1 MNKAKKLLVLSLV
14 SFGAVSVAGCTP
26 FWKRNKGG
34 EEEQETLY
42 FSFSVGLKS
51 GANIIQLGNNGESV
65 AVYDNGI
72 DTAERSY
79 SYASTDASVATI
91 DQNGK
96 ITPIKEGRVNFKV
109 TEAKSGE
116 TKTLKKDVVIAKSAN
131 AFSGGQNY
139 SGGTTDAE
147 LAKRAEILGKL
158 EKYAM
163 DTHLTGITLF
173 ENGGLVKYSSRVQ
186 IPTKGKQF
194 VEGYGFGIL
203 SDGTLNGTLSGNDGG
218 QNYPT
223 YYHSA
228 IGQDSLKINQYSATG
243 SQVSDLASYISSS
256 YWGTKLNNAMDN
268 YEWYPLLATDEV
280 YAPKFDQSGNVVGYF
295 TSGDFDYNH
304 QDASATPTA
313 KLRNSQ
319 PIPAEALNPTN
330 LYKKWRIYIKTD
342 GDVNGSTLKYTKYK
356 TKNNKDQTPEDR
368 TPVVDTEWNNRSVT
382 KEDYEFIYQLL
393 FTGSNNIIRG
403 TEMANDTSYGIKGAQ
418 RFFNETKSIT
428 DADQIQAKW
437 TEYINT
443 GKLGLKIGEDVN
455 GAYIDLELINAI
467 DAFTAMYTLS
477 SNLTSP
483 LPKDLFVGSKAI
495 KSSMKE
501 SIKAYGTFDNHGDNA
516 ILNNTICLGPYTL
529 SKWAKN
535 SEIVFERNNGWF
547 ETEPAGGDRY
557 HIEGAYFR
565 VIDTSTD
572 TEKNWK
578 QFEAGNLDSAGVPTS
593 KVEENRG
600 LPGVYETKGDATFK
614 LNVNSCTEEE
624 WNKLFGPQGTIKPNT
639 PSWDI
644 KPWMSN
650 SDFLDGLFF
659 SIDRESFARKRGVN
673 PSTDYFSNAYQMRN
687 STGGSSYNATDA
699 HKEAVKGYAENYGY
713 NLNKAIDC
721 FRNAVKQLSQQG
733 RLVLGPSKAN
743 PTVINI
749 HIRWM
754 YQTDI
759 KEYGEDIKFYFER
772 AFNDDAVCGG
782 KVKLEVLQEAVTSW
796 EDVYNVWM
804 MQGRFD
810 LGFGAISGNTYNPLN
825 FMEVLKSD
833 NSSSFTL
840 NWGTDTSK
848 VDEKNPIIYDGK
860 KWSFDALWE
869 VADHGGIVENGE
881 KIDPVRYCNA
891 NYPTK
896 LDGSGRE
903 ANLYNGFDIEFPV
916 DFAEFDQDG
925 SSAVFD
931 INRMDCYI
939 FGRGNITLAEK
950 GDGNL
955 VYDKVNKVIRVH
967 VPGGEGSVAEEINNA
982 IKDTQGFNQTY
993 TGTDAWKNN
1002 PFIMSKLDT
1011 LFTWEL
1017 YYELSIN
1024 GGSASVSY
1032 FPVSASDE

>member
-14 SFGAVSVAGCTP
+14 SFGAVATAGCTP
-26 FWKRNKGG
+26 FWKKKKGG
-34 EEEQETLY
+34 GEDEEKLY

-51 GANIIQLGNNGESV
+51 GANVIQLGNNSEQV
-65 AVYDNGI
+65 VVYDNGI
-72 DTAERSY
+72 DTSGRSY
-79 SYASTDASVATI
+79 SFSSTDDSVATI
-91 DQNGK
+91 DAEGK
-96 ITPIKEGRVNFKV
+96 ITPKKEGRVNFKV
-109 TEAKSGE
+109 YEAKSEE
-116 TKTLKKDVVIAKSAN
+116 TKILKKDIVISAQAN

-139 SGGTTDAE
+139 SGGTTTAE
-147 LAKRAEILGKL
+147 LNKRAEILGKL

-186 IPTKGKQF
+186 IPTKGKQY

-203 SDGTLNGTLSGNDGG
+203 TDGTLNGTLSGNDGG

-223 YYHSA
+223 FYHGA

-243 SQVSDLASYISSS
+243 SQVGDLAGYITSS
-256 YWGTKLNNAMDN
+256 YWGTKLNNAKDN
-268 YEWYPLLATDEV
+268 YEWYPLLATESVKVPTFAADGSV
-280 YAPKFDQSGNVVGYF
+280 ASYA
-295 TSGDFDYNH
+295 TT
-304 QDASATPTA
+304 ATLN
-313 KLRNSQ
+313 KE
-319 PIPAEALNPTN
+319 PIPAEAPNPTN
-330 LYKKWRIYIKTD
+330 LYKKWRIYVKTD
-342 GDVNGSTLKYTKYK
+342 GVNGANLKYTTASSALAGKGF
-356 TKNNKDQTPEDR
+356 
-368 TPVVDTEWNNRSVT
+368 NNRGVT
-382 KEDYEFIYQLL
+382 IDDYEFIYQLL

-428 DADQIQAKW
+428 KYESSDPNEQTIKKLW
-437 TEYINT
+437 TEYTTPDAHGNT
-443 GKLGLKIGEDVN
+443 KLGFAKGSDVN
-455 GAYIDLELINAI
+455 GAYIDLELINGI

-477 SNLTSP
+477 SSLTSP
-483 LPKDLFVGSKAI
+483 LPKDLFVGANAI
-495 KSSMKE
+495 KSTMKD
-501 SIKAYGTFDNHGDNA
+501 SIKVYGTFDNGGDDA
-516 ILNNTICLGPYTL
+516 ILDKTLCLGPYTL

-535 SEIVFERNNGWF
+535 SEIVFSRNDNWF
-547 ETEPAGGDRY
+547 EVGERY
-557 HIEGAYFR
+557 KIPGIYYR

-578 QFEAGNLDSAGVPTS
+578 QLEAGNLDSAGVPTS

-600 LPGVYETKGDATFK
+600 REGVYETKGDATFK

-624 WNKLFGPQGTIKPNT
+624 WNKLFGPQGTIHPNT

-650 SDFLDGLFF
+650 NDFLDGLFF
-659 SIDRESFARKRGVN
+659 SIDREQFAKKRGVN
-673 PSTDYFSNAYQMRN
+673 PSTNYFSNAYQMRN
-687 STGGSSYNATDA
+687 SDGGSAYNSTDA
-699 HKEAVKGYAENYGY
+699 HKEAVKGYSENNGY
-713 NLNKAIDC
+713 DLNKAIDC

-733 RLVLGPSKAN
+733 KLVLGPDKDH

-759 KEYGEDIKFYFER
+759 KEYGEDIKFYFEK
-772 AFNDDAVCGG
+772 AFNDNAVCGG
-782 KVKLEVLQEAVTSW
+782 KVKLEVLQEAVTNW

-848 VDEKNPIIYDGK
+848 VDERNPIIYDGK

-896 LDGSGRE
+896 LEGSGRE
-903 ANLYNGFDIEFPV
+903 GNLYNGFNIEFPV
-916 DFAEFDQDG
+916 DFAEFNEEG
-925 SSAVFD
+925 SSAIFD
-931 INRMDCYI
+931 INRMDCYV

-955 VYDKVNKVIRVH
+955 VYDKANKVIRVR
-967 VPGGEGSVAEEINNA
+967 VTQEKAEEINAA
-982 IKDTQGFNQTY
+982 IKDINGY
-993 TGTDAWKNN
+993 KDTDTEEWHKN
-1002 PFIMSKLDT
+1002 PFLMSRLDQ

-1024 GGSASVSY
+1024 GGSASVNY
-1032 FPVSASDE
+1032 FKVSASDE

>member
-65 AVYDNGI
+65 SVYDNGI

-79 SYASTDASVATI
+79 SYTSTDASVATI

-139 SGGTTDAE
+139 SGGTTDEE

-218 QNYPT
+218 QNFPT
-223 YYHSA
+223 FYHSA

-256 YWGTKLNNAMDN
+256 YWGTKLNNAKDN

-280 YAPKFDQSGNVVGYF
+280 KVPTFAADGTVASYA
-295 TSGDFDYNH
+295 
-304 QDASATPTA
+304 ATAT
-313 KLRNSQ
+313 RNNE
-319 PIPAEALNPTN
+319 PIPAEAPNPTN
-330 LYKKWRIYIKTD
+330 LYKKWRIYVKTD
-342 GDVNGSTLKYTKYK
+342 GVNGANLKFTTASESLQGKGF
-356 TKNNKDQTPEDR
+356 
-368 TPVVDTEWNNRSVT
+368 NNRGVT
-382 KEDYEFIYQLL
+382 IDDYMFIYQLL

-403 TEMANDTSYGIKGAQ
+403 TEMANDTSYGIRGAQ
-418 RFFNETKSIT
+418 RFFNETKGNET
-428 DADQIQAKW
+428 DAEKVAKW
-437 TEYINT
+437 NEYISS
-443 GKLGLKIGEDVN
+443 GKLGLSSGSDIN
-455 GAYIDLELINAI
+455 GAYIDIELINAI

-483 LPKDLFVGSKAI
+483 LPKELFIGSSAI
-495 KSSMKE
+495 KSTMKE
-501 SIKAYGTFDNHGDNA
+501 SIKVYGTFDNGGDNA
-516 ILNNTICLGPYTL
+516 ILDKTLCLGAYTL
-529 SKWAKN
+529 TRWAKN
-535 SEIVFERNNGWF
+535 SEIVFTRNDNWF
-547 ETEPAGGDRY
+547 EVGERY
-557 HIEGAYFR
+557 KIPGVYFR

-578 QFEAGNLDSAGVPTS
+578 QLEAGNLDSAGVPTS

-600 LPGVYETKGDATFK
+600 REGVYETKGDATFK
-614 LNVNSCTEEE
+614 LNVNSCTQDE
-624 WNKLFGPQGTIKPNT
+624 WNKLFGAQGSVKPNA
-639 PSWDI
+639 PYWEC

-659 SIDRESFARKRGVN
+659 SIDREQFAKKRGVN

-687 STGGSSYNATDA
+687 STGGSSYNSTDA
-699 HKEAVKGYAENYGY
+699 HKEAVKGYSENYGY
-713 NLNKAIDC
+713 SLNKAIDC

-733 RLVLGPSKAN
+733 KLVLGPNKAN

-759 KEYGEDIKFYFER
+759 KEYGEDIKFYFEK

-782 KVKLEVLQEAVTSW
+782 KVKLEVKQDAVTNW
-796 EDVYNVWM
+796 EDVYNVYM
-804 MQGRFD
+804 MQGNFD

-840 NWGTDTSK
+840 NWGNDTSK

-896 LDGSGRE
+896 LDGTGRE
-903 ANLYNGFDIEFPV
+903 ANLENGFKIEFPV
-916 DFAEFDQDG
+916 DFAEFNAEG

-931 INRMDCYI
+931 INRMDCYV

-955 VYDKVNKVIRVH
+955 VYDKNNKVIRVT
-967 VPGGEGSVAEEINNA
+967 VSKAKAEEIEAA
-982 IKDTQGFNQTY
+982 IIDTQGY
-993 TGTDAWKNN
+993 KDTDAEAWHKH
-1002 PFIMSKLDT
+1002 PFNMSRLDQ

>member
-26 FWKRNKGG
+26 FWRRNNGG

-65 AVYDNGI
+65 SVYDNGI

-218 QNYPT
+218 QNFPT
-223 YYHSA
+223 FYHSA

-256 YWGTKLNNAMDN
+256 YWGTKLNNAKDN

-280 YAPKFDQSGNVVGYF
+280 KVPTFAADGTVASYA
-295 TSGDFDYNH
+295 
-304 QDASATPTA
+304 ATAT
-313 KLRNSQ
+313 RNNE
-319 PIPAEALNPTN
+319 PIPAEAPNPTN
-330 LYKKWRIYIKTD
+330 LYKKWRIYVKTD
-342 GDVNGSTLKYTKYK
+342 GVNGANLKFT
-356 TKNNKDQTPEDR
+356 TASEALQNKGF
-368 TPVVDTEWNNRSVT
+368 NNRGVT
-382 KEDYEFIYQLL
+382 IDDYMFIYQLL

-403 TEMANDTSYGIKGAQ
+403 TEMANDTSYGIRGAQ
-418 RFFNETKSIT
+418 RFFNETKGNET
-428 DADQIQAKW
+428 DAEKVDKW
-437 TEYINT
+437 NEYISS
-443 GKLGLKIGEDVN
+443 GKLGLSSGSDIN
-455 GAYIDLELINAI
+455 GAYIDIELINAI

-483 LPKDLFVGSKAI
+483 LPKELFIGSSAI
-495 KSSMKE
+495 KSTMKD
-501 SIKAYGTFDNHGDNA
+501 SIKVYGTFDNGGDNA
-516 ILNNTICLGPYTL
+516 ILDKTLCLGAYTL
-529 SKWAKN
+529 TRWAKN
-535 SEIVFERNNGWF
+535 SEIVFTRNDNWF
-547 ETEPAGGDRY
+547 EVGDRY
-557 HIEGAYFR
+557 KIPGVYFR

-578 QFEAGNLDSAGVPTS
+578 QLEAGNLDSAGVPTS

-600 LPGVYETKGDATFK
+600 REGVYETKGDATFK
-614 LNVNSCTEEE
+614 LNVNSCTQDE
-624 WNKLFGPQGTIKPNT
+624 WNKLFGAQGSVKPNA
-639 PSWDI
+639 PYWEC

-659 SIDRESFARKRGVN
+659 SIDREQFAKKRGVN

-687 STGGSSYNATDA
+687 STGGSSYNSTDA
-699 HKEAVKGYAENYGY
+699 HKEAVKGYSENYGY
-713 NLNKAIDC
+713 SLNKAIDC

-733 RLVLGPSKAN
+733 KLVLGPNKAN

-759 KEYGEDIKFYFER
+759 KEYGEDIKFYFEK

-782 KVKLEVLQEAVTSW
+782 KVKLEVKQDAVTNW
-796 EDVYNVWM
+796 EDVYNVYM
-804 MQGRFD
+804 MQGNFD

-840 NWGTDTSK
+840 NWGNDTSK

-896 LDGSGRE
+896 LAGSGRE
-903 ANLYNGFDIEFPV
+903 ANLENGFKIEFPV
-916 DFAEFDQDG
+916 DFAEFDAEG

-931 INRMDCYI
+931 INRMDCYV

-955 VYDKVNKVIRVH
+955 VYDKTNKVIKVT
-967 VPGGEGSVAEEINNA
+967 VTKEKAEEIEAA
-982 IKDTQGFNQTY
+982 IIDTQGY
-993 TGTDAWKNN
+993 KDTDAEAWHKH
-1002 PFIMSKLDT
+1002 PFNMSRLDQ

>member
-1 MNKAKKLLVLSLV
+1 MNKAKRLLVLSLV
-14 SFGAVSVAGCTP
+14 AFGAAGSAGCTP
-26 FWKRNKGG
+26 FWKKNKGG
-34 EEEQETLY
+34 EEETDKMY

-65 AVYDNGI
+65 VVYDNGI
-72 DTAERSY
+72 DTSDRSY
-79 SYASTDASVATI
+79 SYSSTDESVATI
-91 DQNGK
+91 DQSGK
-96 ITPIKEGRVNFKV
+96 ITPKKEGRVNFKV
-109 TEAKSGE
+109 TEAKSE
-116 TKTLKKDVVIAKSAN
+116 TTKTLKKDIVIAAAASS
-131 AFSGGQNY
+131 FSGGQNY

-218 QNYPT
+218 QNFPT
-223 YYHSA
+223 FYHSA

-243 SQVSDLASYISSS
+243 SQVSDLAGYISSS
-256 YWGTKLNNAMDN
+256 YWGTKLNNAKDN

-280 YAPKFDQSGNVVGYF
+280 KVPTFAANGTVASYAS
-295 TSGDFDYNH
+295 T
-304 QDASATPTA
+304 AT
-313 KLRNSQ
+313 RNNE
-319 PIPAEALNPTN
+319 PIPAEAPNPTN
-330 LYKKWRIYIKTD
+330 LYKKWRIYVKTD
-342 GDVNGSTLKYTKYK
+342 GVNGANLKFTTASESLQSKGF
-356 TKNNKDQTPEDR
+356 
-368 TPVVDTEWNNRSVT
+368 NNRGVT
-382 KEDYEFIYQLL
+382 IDDYMFIYQLL

-403 TEMANDTSYGIKGAQ
+403 TEMANDTSYGIRGAQ
-418 RFFNETKSIT
+418 RFFNETKGNES
-428 DADQIQAKW
+428 DADKVAKW
-437 TEYINT
+437 NEYLSS
-443 GKLGLKIGEDVN
+443 GKIGLSSGSDIN
-455 GAYIDLELINAI
+455 GAYIDIELINAI

-483 LPKDLFVGSKAI
+483 LPKELFIGSNAI
-495 KSSMKE
+495 KTSMKE
-501 SIKAYGTFDNHGDNA
+501 SIKAYGTFDNGDNNA
-516 ILNNTICLGPYTL
+516 ILDKTICLGPYTL
-529 SKWAKN
+529 TRWMKN
-535 SEIVFERNNGWF
+535 SEIVFTRNDNWF
-547 ETEPAGGDRY
+547 EVGDRY
-557 HIEGAYFR
+557 KIPGVYFR

-578 QFEAGNLDSAGVPTS
+578 QLEAGNLDSAGVPTS

-600 LPGVYETKGDATFK
+600 REGVYETKGDATFK
-614 LNVNSCTEEE
+614 LNVNSCTQEE
-624 WNKLFGPQGTIKPNT
+624 WNKLFGAQGSVKPNA
-639 PSWDI
+639 PYWEC

-650 SDFLDGLFF
+650 GDFLDGLFF
-659 SIDRESFARKRGVN
+659 SIDREAFAKKRGVN

-687 STGGSSYNATDA
+687 STGGSSYNSTNA
-699 HKEAVKGYAENYGY
+699 HKEAVKGYSENYGY

-733 RLVLGPSKAN
+733 KLVLGSSKEN

-759 KEYGEDIKFYFER
+759 KEYGEDIKFYFEK

-782 KVKLEVLQEAVTSW
+782 KVKLEVKQDAVTNW
-796 EDVYNVWM
+796 EDVYNVYM
-804 MQGRFD
+804 MQGNFD

-896 LDGSGRE
+896 LSGSGRE
-903 ANLYNGFDIEFPV
+903 SDLYKGFDIVFPV
-916 DFAEFDQDG
+916 DFAEFNNAG

-967 VPGGEGSVAEEINNA
+967 VPGGEGSIAEQINNA

-993 TGTDAWKNN
+993 TGSEAWKNN

-1032 FPVSASDE
+1032 FPVTASDD

>member
-14 SFGAVSVAGCTP
+14 AFGAASTAGCTP
-26 FWKRNKGG
+26 FWKKKKGG
-34 EEEQETLY
+34 EEETETMY

-65 AVYDNGI
+65 VVYDNGI
-72 DTAERSY
+72 DTADRSY
-79 SYASTDASVATI
+79 SYSSTDESVATI
-91 DQNGK
+91 DQSGK

-109 TEAKSGE
+109 TEAKSE
-116 TKTLKKDVVIAKSAN
+116 TTKTLKKDIVIGPAAS

-203 SDGTLNGTLSGNDGG
+203 SDGTLNGTLTGNDGG
-218 QNYPT
+218 QNFPT
-223 YYHSA
+223 FYHSA

-256 YWGTKLNNAMDN
+256 YWGTKLNNAKDN
-268 YEWYPLLATDEV
+268 YEWYPLLATDQV
-280 YAPKFDQSGNVVGYF
+280 KVPTFAADGSVASYATN
-295 TSGDFDYNH
+295 
-304 QDASATPTA
+304 AT
-313 KLRNSQ
+313 RNNE
-319 PIPAEALNPTN
+319 PIPAEAPNPTN
-330 LYKKWRIYIKTD
+330 LYKKWRIYVKTD
-342 GDVNGSTLKYTKYK
+342 GDVNGSSLKFTTASSTLAP
-356 TKNNKDQTPEDR
+356 NF
-368 TPVVDTEWNNRSVT
+368 NNRGVT
-382 KEDYEFIYQLL
+382 IADYEFIYQLL

-418 RFFNETKSIT
+418 RFFNETKSLT
-428 DADQIQAKW
+428 DASQIQAKW
-437 TEYINT
+437 DEYVSS
-443 GKLGLKIGEDVN
+443 GKLGLKTGSDVN

-483 LPKDLFVGSKAI
+483 LPRDLFVGANAI
-495 KSSMKE
+495 KSTMKD
-501 SIKAYGTFDNHGDNA
+501 SIKVYGTFDNGGDNA
-516 ILNNTICLGPYTL
+516 ILDKTLCLGPYTL
-529 SKWAKN
+529 TRWAKN
-535 SEIVFERNNGWF
+535 SEIVFERNNNWF
-547 ETEPAGGDRY
+547 EVGERY
-557 HIEGAYFR
+557 KIPGVYFR

-578 QFEAGNLDSAGVPTS
+578 QLEAGNLDSAGVPTS

-600 LPGVYETKGDATFK
+600 REGVYETKGDATFK

-639 PSWDI
+639 PAWNI

-650 SDFLDGLFF
+650 SDFLDGLFY

-673 PSTDYFSNAYQMRN
+673 PSINYFSNAYQMRN
-687 STGGSSYNATDA
+687 STGGSSYNSTKA
-699 HKEAVKGYAENYGY
+699 HEEAVKGYSDNYGY

-733 RLVLGPSKAN
+733 KLVLGPSKEN

-759 KEYGEDIKFYFER
+759 KEYGEDIKFYFEK

-896 LDGSGRE
+896 LEGSGRE
-903 ANLYNGFDIEFPV
+903 ANLENGFKIEFPV
-916 DFAEFDQDG
+916 DFAEFNSEG

-931 INRMDCYI
+931 INRMDCYV

-955 VYDKVNKVIRVH
+955 VYDKNNKVIRVT
-967 VPGGEGSVAEEINNA
+967 VTKAKAEEIEAA
-982 IKDTQGFNQTY
+982 IIDTQGY
-993 TGTDAWKNN
+993 KDTDAEEWHKH
-1002 PFIMSKLDT
+1002 PFNMSRLDQ

-1024 GGSASVSY
+1024 GGSASVNY
-1032 FPVSASDE
+1032 FPVSAADE

>member
-65 AVYDNGI
+65 SVYDNGI

-139 SGGTTDAE
+139 SGGTTDEE

-218 QNYPT
+218 QNFPDF
-223 YYHSA
+223 YHGA

-243 SQVSDLASYISSS
+243 SQVSDLAGYITSS
-256 YWGTKLNNAMDN
+256 YWGTKLNNAKDN

-280 YAPKFDQSGNVVGYF
+280 KVPTFAADGSVASYA
-295 TSGDFDYNH
+295 
-304 QDASATPTA
+304 ATAT
-313 KLRNSQ
+313 RNSE
-319 PIPAEALNPTN
+319 PIPAEAPNPTN
-330 LYKKWRIYIKTD
+330 LYKKWRIYVKTD
-342 GDVNGSTLKYTKYK
+342 GDVNGSNLKYTTVSSALQGKGF
-356 TKNNKDQTPEDR
+356 
-368 TPVVDTEWNNRSVT
+368 NNRGVT

-428 DADQIQAKW
+428 DAAEIQAKW
-437 TEYINT
+437 TEYVNT
-443 GKLGLKIGEDVN
+443 GKLGLKVDSDIN

-477 SNLTSP
+477 SSLTSP
-483 LPKDLFVGSKAI
+483 LPRDLFVGANAI
-495 KSSMKE
+495 KSTMKE
-501 SIKAYGTFDNHGDNA
+501 SIKVYGTFDNGGDNA
-516 ILNNTICLGPYTL
+516 ILDKTLCLGAYTL
-529 SKWAKN
+529 TRWAKN
-535 SEIVFERNNGWF
+535 SEIVFSRNDNWF
-547 ETEPAGGDRY
+547 ETETAGGDRY
-557 HIEGAYFR
+557 HIPGVYYR

-578 QFEAGNLDSAGVPTS
+578 QLEAGNLDSAGVPTS

-600 LPGVYETKGDATFK
+600 REGVYETKGDATFK
-614 LNVNSCTEEE
+614 LNVNSCTQDE
-624 WNKLFGPQGTIKPNT
+624 WNKLFGAQGSVKPNA
-639 PSWDI
+639 PYWEC

-659 SIDRESFARKRGVN
+659 SIDREQFAKKRGVN

-687 STGGSSYNATDA
+687 STGGSSYNSTDA
-699 HKEAVKGYAENYGY
+699 HKEAVKGYSENYGY
-713 NLNKAIDC
+713 SLNKAIDC

-733 RLVLGPSKAN
+733 KLVLGPNKAN

-759 KEYGEDIKFYFER
+759 KEYGEDIKFYFEK

-782 KVKLEVLQEAVTSW
+782 KVKLEVKQDAVTNW
-796 EDVYNVWM
+796 EDVYNVYM
-804 MQGRFD
+804 MQGNFD

-840 NWGTDTSK
+840 NWGNDTSK

-896 LDGSGRE
+896 LDGTGRE
-903 ANLYNGFDIEFPV
+903 ANLENGFKIEFPV
-916 DFAEFDQDG
+916 DFAEFNAEG

-931 INRMDCYI
+931 INRMDCYV

-955 VYDKVNKVIRVH
+955 VYDKNNKVIRVT
-967 VPGGEGSVAEEINNA
+967 VSKAKAEEIEAA
-982 IKDTQGFNQTY
+982 IIDTQGY
-993 TGTDAWKNN
+993 KDTDAEAWHKH
-1002 PFIMSKLDT
+1002 PFNMSRLDQ

>member
-65 AVYDNGI
+65 SVYDNGI

-79 SYASTDASVATI
+79 SYTSTDASVATI

-139 SGGTTDAE
+139 SGGTTDEE

-218 QNYPT
+218 QNFPT
-223 YYHSA
+223 FYHSA

-256 YWGTKLNNAMDN
+256 YWGTKLNNAKDN

-280 YAPKFDQSGNVVGYF
+280 KVPTFAADGTVASYA
-295 TSGDFDYNH
+295 
-304 QDASATPTA
+304 ATAT
-313 KLRNSQ
+313 RNNE
-319 PIPAEALNPTN
+319 PIPAEAPNPTN
-330 LYKKWRIYIKTD
+330 LYKKWRIYVKTD
-342 GDVNGSTLKYTKYK
+342 GVNGANLKFTTASESLQGKGF
-356 TKNNKDQTPEDR
+356 
-368 TPVVDTEWNNRSVT
+368 NNRGVT
-382 KEDYEFIYQLL
+382 IDDYMFIYQLL

-403 TEMANDTSYGIKGAQ
+403 TEMANDTSYGIRGAQ
-418 RFFNETKSIT
+418 RFFNETKGNET
-428 DADQIQAKW
+428 DAEKVAKW
-437 TEYINT
+437 NEYISS
-443 GKLGLKIGEDVN
+443 GKLGLSSGSDIN
-455 GAYIDLELINAI
+455 GAYIDIELINAI

-483 LPKDLFVGSKAI
+483 LPKELFIGSSAI
-495 KSSMKE
+495 KSTMKE
-501 SIKAYGTFDNHGDNA
+501 SIKVYGTFDNGGDNA
-516 ILNNTICLGPYTL
+516 ILDKTLCLGAYTL
-529 SKWAKN
+529 TRWAKN
-535 SEIVFERNNGWF
+535 SEIVFTRNDNWF
-547 ETEPAGGDRY
+547 EVGERY
-557 HIEGAYFR
+557 KIPGVYFR

-578 QFEAGNLDSAGVPTS
+578 QLEAGNLDSAGVPTS

-600 LPGVYETKGDATFK
+600 REGVYETKGDATFK
-614 LNVNSCTEEE
+614 LNVNSCTQDE
-624 WNKLFGPQGTIKPNT
+624 WNKLFGAQGSVKPNA
-639 PSWDI
+639 PYWEC

-659 SIDRESFARKRGVN
+659 SIDREQFAKKRGVN

-687 STGGSSYNATDA
+687 STGGSSYNSTDA
-699 HKEAVKGYAENYGY
+699 HKEAVKGYSENYGY
-713 NLNKAIDC
+713 SLNKAIDC

-733 RLVLGPSKAN
+733 KLVLGPNKAN

-759 KEYGEDIKFYFER
+759 KEYGEDIKFYFEK

-782 KVKLEVLQEAVTSW
+782 KVKLEVKQDAVTNW
-796 EDVYNVWM
+796 EDVYNVYM
-804 MQGRFD
+804 MQGNFD

-840 NWGTDTSK
+840 NWGNDTSK

-896 LDGSGRE
+896 LDGTARE
-903 ANLYNGFDIEFPV
+903 ANLENGFKIEFPV
-916 DFAEFDQDG
+916 DFAEFNAEG

-931 INRMDCYI
+931 INRMDCYV

-955 VYDKVNKVIRVH
+955 VYDKNNKVIRVT
-967 VPGGEGSVAEEINNA
+967 VSKAKAEEIEAA
-982 IKDTQGFNQTY
+982 IIDTQGY
-993 TGTDAWKNN
+993 KDTDAEAWHKH
-1002 PFIMSKLDT
+1002 PFNMSRLDQ